1 MGKIQLA
8 RIDDRLIHGQVMTK
22 WSKGLGTNA
31 LYIVD
36 DEVAKDDFMKTI
48 YVNTNSSSGVKIK
61 VFSEQEVV
69 DAWNEDQ
76 FGKDQAI
83 LLYKSL
89 KSVLSTIEK
98 GLPVTDVNVGGM
110 SKKPDSRFII
120 SSVAV
125 TKEDEQTLKDIA
137 AHNINVY
144 FQTVPDTKKISLNDA
159 IK

>member
-61 VFSEQEVV
+61 VYSEQEVV
-69 DAWNEDQ
+69 DAWQTDE
-76 FGKDQAI
+76 FGKDNAI
-83 LLYKSL
+83 LLYKSA

-98 GLPVTDVNVGGM
+98 GLPVKEVNVGGL
-110 SKKPDSRFII
+110 SKKGDARFII
-120 SSVAV
+120 SSVAL
-125 TKEDEQTLKDIA
+125 TKEDEQTLQTIA
-137 AHNINVY
+137 SQNISVY
-144 FQTVPDTKKISLNDA
+144 FQTVPDTKKVSLTDA
-159 IK
+159 LK